1 MSTYDEV
8 TDDIQ
13 PPEIREP
20 MERFRS
26 VEFYVN
32 LGDVRP
38 DIRIFELIHQWMQDQ
53 PPIVLHS
60 IQFAY
65 HRGVGSEPD
74 HLAANLLVGQ
84 PIDIG

>member
-1 MSTYDEV
+1 MSTYDEI

-20 MERFRS
+20 QEKFRS

-38 DIRIFELIHQWMQDQ
+38 DIGIFDLIKHWMQDQ

-60 IQFAY
+60 VQFAY
-65 HRGVGSEPD
+65 HRGIGDEPD
-74 HLAANLLVGQ
+74 HLAAVLMVGE